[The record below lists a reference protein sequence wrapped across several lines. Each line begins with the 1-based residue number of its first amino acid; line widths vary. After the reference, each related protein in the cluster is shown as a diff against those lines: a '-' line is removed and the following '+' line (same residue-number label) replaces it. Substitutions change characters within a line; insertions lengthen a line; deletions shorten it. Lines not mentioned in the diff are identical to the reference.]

1 VTAAS
6 RAASGVNPSSSVR
19 ALSASSHHSLTSSL
33 SGDTSAVDLTRVGSI
48 MGTPLYMSP
57 EQCRSEPLDARS
69 DIYSLGVIVYQSL
82 AGEAPFKGDMAELMR
97 KHVEDAPPSLREKR
111 PDIPVAVAGLI
122 SASLA
127 KRAADR
133 PPSAE
138 AFSSAFRATAE
149 GEAQILRSAK
159 ANYYMAQRVFF
170 LLSLV
175 VYAPFALLSFAA
187 SLAFNPVLVRS
198 AAATVGF
205 YVSLYVLVL
214 LATRIMI
221 GACAVATAEVRL
233 KSAAAVKLKAVIKA
247 LVARLPALLLTGVQS
262 LAHILFGLLKLV
274 VPGARAYVG
283 EALAPSVVMIEGER
297 GAAALARS
305 KRLIGPLRSI
315 AVALLARD
323 FGIGVIALLLFPFM
337 TFFMAMLFSGT
348 RVDAFE
354 AMRVPS
360 FRNFI
365 VIYCWFLLTM
375 MHTVYCAVPIA
386 TLYFKARQ
394 ASGELLDERGTRDWQ
409 AEAVKRPGRMSRA
422 AVIWLMIPILMLA
435 LMVLSSFGRF
445 GNGDDSLME
454 AARRGRRQTVTQK
467 LAAGANPNDSR
478 LSTTVLMFAAKD
490 GYADIVRDLLKA
502 GARLDAK
509 DNDGDTALMYAAID
523 DRVEVVKALLI
534 AGADVN
540 AQNNKGD
547 TPLMAAAL
555 RGRTEVV
562 RALLAGGADV
572 GLRNQRGQTAV
583 SLAEAEGHAETIDLL
598 KQAGAEPGQPNSAP
612 RD

>member
-1 VTAAS
+1 
-6 RAASGVNPSSSVR
+6 
-19 ALSASSHHSLTSSL
+19 
-33 SGDTSAVDLTRVGSI
+33 

-82 AGEAPFKGDMAELMR
+82 AGEAPFKGDMTELMR
-97 KHVEDAPPSLREKR
+97 KHVEDAPPSLRETR
-111 PDIPVAVAGLI
+111 PDIPAAVADLI
-122 SASLA
+122 SATLA

-149 GEAQILRSAK
+149 GEAQILRTAK
-159 ANYYMAQRVFF
+159 ANYYTAQRLFF
-170 LLSLV
+170 LLSLM
-175 VYAPFALLSFAA
+175 VYAPFALVSFAA
-187 SLAFNPVLVRS
+187 SLGLNRVLAKS
-198 AAATVGF
+198 AAATVSF

-221 GACAVATAEVRL
+221 GACTVATAEVRL

-247 LVARLPALLLTGVQS
+247 VTARLPALVLTGAQS
-262 LAHILFGLLKLV
+262 LAHILFGMLKLL
-274 VPGARAYVG
+274 VPGARAYVSA
-283 EALAPSVVMIEGER
+283 ALAPSVVMIVGER

-305 KRLIGPLRSI
+305 QRLIGPLRSI

-323 FGIGVIALLLFPFM
+323 FGIGVISVLLFPFM
-337 TFFMAMLFSGT
+337 TVFMAMLFSGT

-354 AMRVPS
+354 AMRVPT

-394 ASGELLDERGTRDWQ
+394 ANGELLDERGTRDWQ

-422 AVIWLMIPILMLA
+422 AAIWLMIPILMLA
-435 LMVLSSFGRF
+435 LMALSSFTGF
-445 GNGDDSLME
+445 GSGEDTLIE
-454 AARRGRRQTVTQK
+454 LVHKGRRQTIAKK

-478 LSTTVLMFAAKD
+478 MSTTVLMYAAKD
-490 GYADIVRDLLKA
+490 GHADIVRDLLKS
-502 GARLDAK
+502 GARRDAK
-509 DNDGDTALMYAAID
+509 DNDGDTPLMYAAID
-523 DRVEVVKALLI
+523 GRVEVIRALLE

-562 RALLAGGADV
+562 RALLAGGADAS
-572 GLRNQRGQTAV
+572 LQKQNGQTAV
-583 SLAEAEGHAETIDLL
+583 SLAELEGHGETIELL
-598 KQAGAEPGQPNSAP
+598 KRAVAK